1 MAETEFDGS
10 EEPTEEE
17 NGLVDFVIE
26 HTNRWRDYRDTNFL
40 ADWDEYERI

>member
-26 HTNRWRDYRDTNFL
+26 HTNRWRDYREDRKSTRLNSSH
-40 ADWDEYERI
+40 